1 MRLNLPNSV
10 GDKRRPNISEKK
22 PQRNIIKDS
31 NPNHTNERFFR
42 IRPVMLTATASKVMT
57 VGVMCIPA

>member
-1 MRLNLPNSV
+1 MRLNLANSV
-10 GDKRRPNISEKK
+10 GDKRRPNKTENKSHF
-22 PQRNIIKDS
+22 NITKDS